1 MTRYAKGTTT
11 IWHSLQLLYVR
22 SAGNTH
28 DYSRAYQGVP
38 LQVLGAMHAAGR
50 FGDAAACQLQL
61 RVLQEAA
68 PGWLTLQ
75 PDASGGGAAML
86 ALDRRMPLEGLQ
98 RGVAAA
104 MQAATAAEAQR
115 KAGAAERAAARE
127 ARTGGHTGDAAA
139 AGQGATQCAAP
150 GGGTASARK
159 PAAAAAPPAS
169 GAPRRAA
176 ARRVT
181 FGSAP
186 PAAAAAA
193 SAASSGLSAARRRI
207 DFDRPAA
214 DATAAAGGLAAEA
227 REAAGLPP
235 MRRPALKQSV
245 PPQASKG
252 RRGPSRQEAPLAEPE
267 DWKHLPAGFGLGP
280 EPFTQSM
287 R

>member
-1 MTRYAKGTTT
+1 MIVWWHQMTSRTSGR
-11 IWHSLQLLYVR
+11 HSLQLLYVR

-28 DYSRAYQGVP
+28 DYSRAYKGVP

-86 ALDRRMPLEGLQ
+86 ALDRRMPLEGVQ

-150 GGGTASARK
+150 G
-159 PAAAAAPPAS
+159 APPAS

-207 DFDRPAA
+207 DFDGPAA

-227 REAAGLPP
+227 RAAAGLPP

-245 PPQASKG
+245 PPQASMG